1 MVLLSGAVCN
11 SAAQITGEG
20 VHRDLISGAFST
32 VGLFFAS
39 KSCAVLDVTVIAGNA
54 LPEFFP
60 DQLLSVSA
68 IINIILSFKWVLE

>member
-32 VGLFFAS
+32 VGLFLQVNL
-39 KSCAVLDVTVIAGNA
+39 VL
-54 LPEFFP
+54 F
-60 DQLLSVSA
+60 
-68 IINIILSFKWVLE
+68 WM